1 MKGGI
6 EMSVIPLSAIFLMFQ
21 FDIRVIS
28 GGQIMFLSLI
38 PRFLGYIILLSGC
51 RRLEALESIRRRYA
65 IFIALTVFEV
75 IRFLAGLLFP
85 IFVLRYQPAAATAS
99 VIIMLWTIWTII
111 KAMGE
116 LEMLADVDID
126 AGKLRTRWYVLL
138 ASGAASFLVIL
149 LPLVSRLASLAS
161 IVAAIV
167 LIVEL
172 FRVRRNF
179 KERAEPSVIRTY
191 W

>member
-38 PRFLGYIILLSGC
+38 PRFLGYIILLKGL
-51 RRLEALESIRRRYA
+51 RKLEPLEYIRRRYTV
-65 IFIALTVFEV
+65 FVALTVFEV
-75 IRFLAGLLFP
+75 IRFLAGLLSP
-85 IFVLRYQPAAATAS
+85 IFALRYQPAAATVS

-111 KAMGE
+111 KALRE

-179 KERAEPSVIRTY
+179 KERAEPSVIRT
-191 W
+191 